1 MKKGKRPLPPG
12 GIPDPEHPRLSK
24 DEGQQSL
31 RLLPLFNAEVY
42 NAHFVFTRIRISPL
56 LSYFEKIAH
65 MSVIFSLR
73 IFVAL
78 LLCMF
83 GCLMQGPIRL
93 KVL

>member
-1 MKKGKRPLPPG
+1 MKKGKRPLSPG

-56 LSYFEKIAH
+56 LSYSEKVAY
-65 MSVIFSLR
+65 MSV
-73 IFVAL
+73 V
-78 LLCMF
+78 
-83 GCLMQGPIRL
+83 
-93 KVL
+93 